1 MPQVC
6 DFSGKVD
13 LNEVQKHFVGI
24 VRYVSDFDAKNIT
37 RAEYERAKSLGLT
50 VTLVCEQGNQPA
62 LRGRSGGIHDSNIAN
77 QQADSLG
84 YPGDATIYYVADDP
98 TPLPSSQWSA
108 VVEYFQALGGRP
120 KGAYG
125 SGPLCAH
132 LLGLGLVAKTWTVST
147 WGRPAGNSLVQVVGA
162 DTFGLVVDVDEI
174 VQSDYGQALQSGGAP
189 QPQPSRTGGSEVP
202 VSVAGNIPGRFQ
214 EDVFQVVG
222 GHLWHKWRALVADAP
237 WNNED
242 VAEKAGL
249 HPSPTFPNQT
259 PQVNWNHS
267 GQCVVTV
274 EDDGAR
280 VYYFAQGPAGSDGW
294 GANLLP

>member
-13 LNEVQKHFVGI
+13 LDEVQKHFVGI
-24 VRYVSDFDAKNIT
+24 VRYVSDFSPKNIT
-37 RAEYERAKSLGLT
+37 RAEYERAMSLGLT

-62 LRGRSGGIHDSNIAN
+62 LRGRAGGIHDSNIAN

-147 WGRPAGNSLVQVVGA
+147 WGHPAGNSLVQMVGA
-162 DTFGLVVDVDEI
+162 NTSGLAVDVDEI
-174 VQSDYGQALQSGGAP
+174 VQSDYGQALQSGGAAP
-189 QPQPSRTGGSEVP
+189 TATIPLQEVMKCPFPSPATFPVVSKKTSSRLSGATFGTSGESLWPMSSGTTRTWVKKQGSTLLPRSRT
-202 VSVAGNIPGRFQ
+202 RR
-214 EDVFQVVG
+214 
-222 GHLWHKWRALVADAP
+222 LR
-237 WNNED
+237 
-242 VAEKAGL
+242 
-249 HPSPTFPNQT
+249 
-259 PQVNWNHS
+259 
-267 GQCVVTV
+267 
-274 EDDGAR
+274 
-280 VYYFAQGPAGSDGW
+280 
-294 GANLLP
+294 